1 MSFPPVRTPEPA
13 REYRVWDASNSRMQN
28 AWRAPAAR
36 MQPEEKLNLTLLTGS
51 WVMRAPTPNLK
62 GRVEGENPVT
72 RKTRVPHVCRNDLL
86 DGKTLISLKEE
97 CQCFFMQRDDFFK
110 AGFFSPL

>member
-1 MSFPPVRTPEPA
+1 
-13 REYRVWDASNSRMQN
+13 
-28 AWRAPAAR
+28 

-72 RKTRVPHVCRNDLL
+72 RKTRVPHVCRNDLR
-86 DGKTLISLKEE
+86 DGK
-97 CQCFFMQRDDFFK
+97 
-110 AGFFSPL
+110 P